1 MPEYGYD
8 ISIDAITFKIGN
20 FLKANSTVINNGKL
34 FMKWNLSSRLAKL
47 DKYIYSLFAFVLLSV
62 LLSQINND
70 FGTVSD
76 AAMVFIA
83 LANLIFVIRAFNSDR
98 QKKDKEAGDALM
110 PIAFESKMV
119 GDMLA
124 QFLPNHVMTAEQEH
138 QYIKLMTDIKK
149 AKHVFPTQI
158 KQNME
163 AAIENSI
170 SFINYNTRMRSKAAA
185 GAKIGDVERD
195 GRIVNNRFLNE
206 EEQWIWDNRALE
218 SQKLH
223 QLSEAID
230 SYFMEEK

>member
-1 MPEYGYD
+1 
-8 ISIDAITFKIGN
+8 
-20 FLKANSTVINNGKL
+20 
-34 FMKWNLSSRLAKL
+34 MKWSSSIRFAKL

-62 LLSQINND
+62 LLSQIKSD

-76 AAMVFIA
+76 VAMVFIA
-83 LANLIFVIRAFNSDR
+83 LANLIFVVRAFNSDR
-98 QKKDKEAGDALM
+98 QKKEKEAGDALM

-124 QFLPNHVMTAEQEH
+124 QDVPSHIMTVEQEE

-149 AKHVFPTQI
+149 AKHIFPPQVKQI
-158 KQNME
+158 ME
-163 AAIENSI
+163 SVIENSI
-170 SFINYNTRMRSKAAA
+170 LFINYNTRMRSKAAA

-195 GRIVNNRFLNE
+195 GRIVNNQFLYD

-223 QLSEAID
+223 QLSDAID
-230 SYFMEEK
+230 SYFTEEK

>member
-1 MPEYGYD
+1 
-8 ISIDAITFKIGN
+8 
-20 FLKANSTVINNGKL
+20 
-34 FMKWNLSSRLAKL
+34 MKWSSSIRFTKL
-47 DKYIYSLFAFVLLSV
+47 DKYIYSLFVFVLLSV
-62 LLSQINND
+62 LLSQIKSD

-76 AAMVFIA
+76 VAMVFIA
-83 LANLIFVIRAFNSDR
+83 FANLIFVVRAFNSDR

-124 QFLPNHVMTAEQEH
+124 QFVPNHVMTAEQEE

-149 AKHVFPTQI
+149 AKHIFPIQI

-170 SFINYNTRMRSKAAA
+170 LFVNYNTRMRSKAAA
-185 GAKIGDVERD
+185 GAKIGDVERE
-195 GRIVNNRFLNE
+195 GRIVNDQFLYD
-206 EEQWIWDNRALE
+206 EEQWIWDNRAFE

-230 SYFMEEK
+230 SYFTEEK

>member
-1 MPEYGYD
+1 
-8 ISIDAITFKIGN
+8 
-20 FLKANSTVINNGKL
+20 
-34 FMKWNLSSRLAKL
+34 MKWNSSICFAKL
-47 DKYIYSLFAFVLLSV
+47 DKYIYSLFAFVLLSA
-62 LLSQINND
+62 LLSQIKSD

-76 AAMVFIA
+76 VAMVFIA
-83 LANLIFVIRAFNSDR
+83 FANLIFVVRAFNSDR

-124 QFLPNHVMTAEQEH
+124 QFVPNHVMTAEQEE
-138 QYIKLMTDIKK
+138 QYVKLMTDIKK
-149 AKHVFPTQI
+149 AKHIFPIQI

-170 SFINYNTRMRSKAAA
+170 LFINYNTRMRSKAAA

-195 GRIVNNRFLNE
+195 GRIVNNQFLYD
-206 EEQWIWDNRALE
+206 EEQWIWDNRAFE

-230 SYFMEEK
+230 SYFTEEK

>member
-1 MPEYGYD
+1 
-8 ISIDAITFKIGN
+8 
-20 FLKANSTVINNGKL
+20 
-34 FMKWNLSSRLAKL
+34 MKWSSSIRFTKL
-47 DKYIYSLFAFVLLSV
+47 DKYIYSLFVFVLLSA
-62 LLSQINND
+62 LLSQIKSD

-76 AAMVFIA
+76 VAMVFIA
-83 LANLIFVIRAFNSDR
+83 FANLIFVVRAFNSDR

-124 QFLPNHVMTAEQEH
+124 QFVPNHVMTAEQEE

-149 AKHVFPTQI
+149 AKHIFPIQI

-170 SFINYNTRMRSKAAA
+170 LFVNYNTRMRSKAAA
-185 GAKIGDVERD
+185 GAKIGDVERE
-195 GRIVNNRFLNE
+195 GRIVNDQFLYD
-206 EEQWIWDNRALE
+206 EEQWIWDNRAFE

-230 SYFMEEK
+230 SYFTEEK